1 MASIR
6 KRLRASGYVWVV
18 CWRDQSGRQRL
29 QTCASKEEA
38 QLVRAQIV
46 TSART
51 LREPVSQDLDE
62 RISVQAFGD
71 WWLSQVRTTL
81 REKTLLSYE
90 QLLRLHIN
98 PTLGRL
104 PVREITQGRVMG
116 LLEAKLNAGLSKGTV
131 KLIFATLRRLLARAK
146 LAGVVPANCAL
157 GLGRELKLGKG
168 RRASGSDVKAM
179 TPAEV
184 TTLLELAA
192 VKDRRH
198 FALFSLLYRAG
209 LRIGEALGLHLEDV
223 DMERRVLIVSRTL
236 HVQKG
241 GRFRVG
247 PPKGGEVREV
257 GMSRSLRGV
266 LEQHLER
273 RHAENVE
280 RSADSPWLFAS
291 QAGGPLDESNVRR
304 SLRLLLKQA
313 ALPARFT
320 PHSFRHSFATH
331 LLERGVSVLAVSKA
345 LGHASPEIT
354 LNHYAWALPSAD
366 RTFVDLLD
374 DPVSATGVQRQ
385 AGTQADVRLPEDR
398 DDSPSRT

>member
-6 KRLRASGYVWVV
+6 RRKRASGYVRVV

-38 QLVRAQIV
+38 QHVRAQVV
-46 TSART
+46 TSLKD

-62 RISVQAFGD
+62 RITVQEFGG
-71 WWLSQVRTTL
+71 WWLSQARATL

-131 KLIFATLRRLLARAK
+131 KLIFATLRRLLSRAK
-146 LAGVVPANCAL
+146 LAGLVPANCAL

-168 RRASGSDVKAM
+168 RRTSGTDVKAM

-184 TTLLELAA
+184 TTLLDVAA
-192 VKDRRH
+192 ATDRRH
-198 FALFSLLYRAG
+198 FALFSLLYRSG
-209 LRIGEALGLHLEDV
+209 LRIGEALGLHMEDV
-223 DMERRVLIVSRTL
+223 DMERRMLIVSRTL

-241 GRFRVG
+241 GQFRVG
-247 PPKGGEVREV
+247 PPKGGEAREV
-257 GMSRSLRGV
+257 SMSRALREV
-266 LEQHLER
+266 LEEHVGR
-273 RHAENVE
+273 RQAENTG
-280 RSADSPWLFAS
+280 RQQASPWLFAS
-291 QAGGPLDESNVRR
+291 QSGSPLDESNVRR
-304 SLRLLLKQA
+304 ALRVLLRRA
-313 ALPARFT
+313 ALPTRFT
-320 PHSFRHSFATH
+320 FRHSFATH

-354 LNHYAWALPSAD
+354 LAHYAWALPSAD
-366 RTFVDLLD
+366 RSFVDLLD
-374 DPVSATGVQRQ
+374 KPTCGPDSHHPGEEAT
-385 AGTQADVRLPEDR
+385 
-398 DDSPSRT
+398 SRER